1 MRSHTTVDSPLGP
14 LTLVDDDDA
23 LAGLYQTGQSTPAPE
38 VLGVRDD
45 SVQPEAREQLA
56 AYFRRELEQFDLTLA
71 AGGTPFQEAVWAAL
85 REVPYATTCTY
96 GDIARAIGR
105 PTAVRAVG
113 AANGRNP
120 IGIVVPCHRV
130 VGAGGSLTGYAGGL
144 VHKKVLLDLERGV
157 DTLL

>member
-14 LTLVDDDDA
+14 LTFVDDDGG
-23 LAGLYQTGQSTPAPE
+23 LAGLYQTGQSSPAPE

-45 SVQPEAREQLA
+45 SVQPAAREQLA
-56 AYFRRELEQFDLTLA
+56 AYFRRELQDFDLPLA
-71 AGGTPFQEAVWAAL
+71 AGGTPFQEEVWAAL
-85 REVPYATTCTY
+85 REIPYATTCTY

-130 VGAGGSLTGYAGGL
+130 IGAGGSLTGYAGGL
-144 VHKKVLLDLERGV
+144 AHKKVLLDLERGV